1 MNAHSASQLPDITDP
16 LAMSADEKRAASL
29 MAALYASRMLGM
41 FMILPTF
48 ALFAQ
53 GEFPQATALM
63 IGLTMGIYGLTQAL
77 LQLPFGIWSDRL
89 GRKPIIA
96 FGLVLFALGSVVCA
110 LAPTLEW
117 MLVGRA
123 LQGAGAISA
132 VLMALLADLTR
143 ETVRLRAMSLVGM
156 TIGLSFTLSLV
167 LGPALDSW
175 VGVRGIFWLTAL
187 MALLGLFV
195 LYRLVPNVTA
205 SKYLNRDVQ
214 TDTGALRIVLRD
226 VSLLRLNFG
235 IFALHLLLT
244 SLFVAVPFA
253 LANEANLTISDHW
266 MIYLPVMLISFVLM
280 IPLIIMGEKR
290 AKLRPVFLIA
300 IALIALSET
309 LLWYGHDQLWLVAL
323 GLLVFFTGFNVMEAS
338 LPSLIAKFS
347 PAHLKGTAS
356 GVYATSQFFG
366 TFLGGVIGGWLL
378 GSGGFSAIFGAAIA
392 LTLVWF
398 AIAWNMPN
406 PDRLSS
412 FVLPLSASLAQ
423 ETLLTTQAL
432 LDIEGVREAWVDAQS
447 NRAYLKIDRSKVD
460 ETALIHWV
468 ETGSIHHPESL
479 SGTAG

>member
-1 MNAHSASQLPDITDP
+1 MTDHTPNSLPNYTDP
-16 LAMSADEKRAASL
+16 LAMNPAEKRAASL

-53 GEFPQATALM
+53 GEFPEATALM

-77 LQLPFGIWSDRL
+77 LQLPFGIWSDRV
-89 GRKPIIA
+89 GRKPVIA
-96 FGLVLFALGSVVCA
+96 LGLVLFAIGSVVCA
-110 LAPTLEW
+110 MAPNLEW

-167 LGPALDSW
+167 IGPALDAV

-187 MALLGLFV
+187 MAIIGLVV
-195 LYRLVPNVTA
+195 LYRLVPTVDH
-205 SKYLNRDVQ
+205 KHLNRDVQ
-214 TDTGALRIVLRD
+214 TDTGSLGVVLRD
-226 VSLLRLNFG
+226 LSLLRLNFG

-244 SLFVAVPFA
+244 AMFVAVPFA
-253 LANEANLTISDHW
+253 LAHEANLSSPDHW
-266 MIYLPVMLISFVLM
+266 QVYLPVMILSFVLM
-280 IPLIIMGEKR
+280 APLIIIGEKR
-290 AKLRPVFLIA
+290 AKLRLIFLIA
-300 IALIALSET
+300 IGLIATSEA
-309 LLWYGHDQLWLVAL
+309 LLWYGHQSIWLIGF
-323 GLLVFFTGFNVMEAS
+323 GLLIFFTGFNVMEAS
-338 LPSLIAKFS
+338 LPSLIAKYA

-378 GSGGFSAIFGAAIA
+378 GSGGFDAIFTAALG
-392 LTLVWF
+392 LTAIWLV
-398 AIAWNMPN
+398 IAWKMPN

-412 FVLPLSASLAQ
+412 FVLPLSATLAE
-423 ETLLTTQAL
+423 ETQQTTQAL
-432 LDIEGVREAWVDAQS
+432 YAIEGVREAYVDSLGQ
-447 NRAYLKIDRSKVD
+447 RAYLKIDRTKVD

-468 ETGSIHHPESL
+468 ATGELQEKVNH
-479 SGTAG
+479 A